1 MQMQQPA
8 SRTRSDL
15 GLRHRYKEVREP
27 LYFPHRETVMESDVH
42 RRLKTAL
49 WLILE
54 QELGEEA
61 TVGSDHFVYW
71 NARNPTRSLAPDVFV
86 HCGPQQRG
94 YLSWKTWELGTPQVA
109 VEITSP
115 SDRPEGPW
123 QDKLERYHELGVQE
137 LVRYRRDQ
145 PGGQRLHIWDRV
157 DQNLLEREVEGDV
170 GVSNVLGLYWVGVED
185 PKWGPMLRV
194 ARDAEAEALLP
205 TPVEHEARAREAAEL
220 RVREL
225 EAELRRRGG

>member
-1 MQMQQPA
+1 
-8 SRTRSDL
+8 
-15 GLRHRYKEVREP
+15 
-27 LYFPHRETVMESDVH
+27 MESDIH
-42 RRLKTAL
+42 RRLKTEL

-54 QELGEEA
+54 QEYGQGA

-71 NARNPTRSLAPDVFV
+71 NARNPRRSLAPDVFV

-123 QDKLERYHELGVQE
+123 QDRLERYHELGVQE
-137 LVRYRRDQ
+137 LARYRRDQ
-145 PGGQRLHIWDRV
+145 PLGQRLQIWDRV
-157 DQNLLEREVEGDV
+157 DENLLEREVEGDLA
-170 GVSNVLGLYWVGVED
+170 VSNVLGLYWVGVED

-194 ARDAEAEALLP
+194 ARDAEGQDLLP
-205 TPVEHEARAREAAEL
+205 TPVEHEAQAREKAEVARAAAEQ

-225 EAELRRRGG
+225 EAELGRRGG